1 MNEKIKLNIS
11 ILPVNDPRRVY
22 VLHPSDYL
30 VNQELDVV
38 IRQLLGLDDV
48 VEVGAH
54 QVSHHVAKVTAQLR
68 KVISRIVAFEKSDG
82 VKSCKS
88 WSEQS

>member
-1 MNEKIKLNIS
+1 MSELNEKIKLNIS

-38 IRQLLGLDDV
+38 IRQLLGLDNV

-54 QVSHHVAKVTAQLR
+54 QVSRHVAKV
-68 KVISRIVAFEKSDG
+68 VSS
-82 VKSCKS
+82 VKESNF
-88 WSEQS
+88 

>member
-1 MNEKIKLNIS
+1 MSELNEKIKLNIS

-38 IRQLLGLDDV
+38 IRQLLGLDNV
-48 VEVGAH
+48 VEVGPH
-54 QVSHHVAKVTAQLR
+54 QVSHHVAKFV
-68 KVISRIVAFEKSDG
+68 SS
-82 VKSCKS
+82 VKESNF
-88 WSEQS
+88 

>member
-1 MNEKIKLNIS
+1 MSELNEKIKLNIS

-30 VNQELDVV
+30 VNQELAVV

-54 QVSHHVAKVTAQLR
+54 QVSHHVAKV
-68 KVISRIVAFEKSDG
+68 VSS
-82 VKSCKS
+82 VKESNF
-88 WSEQS
+88 